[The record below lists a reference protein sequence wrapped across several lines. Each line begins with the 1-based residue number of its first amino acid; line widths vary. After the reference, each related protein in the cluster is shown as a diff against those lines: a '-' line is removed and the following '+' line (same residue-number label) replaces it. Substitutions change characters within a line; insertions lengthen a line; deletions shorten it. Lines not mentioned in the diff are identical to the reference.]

1 MRQRVTDRFWTWK
14 DREEF
19 FGEDSPVIVDHENRV
34 RYAVKERL
42 SEGLAPTF
50 TIVEGPSV
58 DEYDEGLLE
67 RARAAAAEETE
78 FMEYTEQDL
87 AELRSEDPQTRGTGW
102 CAPSP

>member
-1 MRQRVTDRFWTWK
+1 MRRQVTDRFWTWK

-58 DEYDEGLLE
+58 DEYEELSEDEFDEQAAEGEPAL
-67 RARAAAAEETE
+67 AVGAAAESLP
-78 FMEYTEQDL
+78 EQ
-87 AELRSEDPQTRGTGW
+87 PTRGTGW